1 MVGASLEVMAR
12 DARRMRGDRPF
23 VFTNLKTGA
32 GADAVVRFVV
42 ERGMIA
48 LTSPLETAIA
58 PAS

>member
-1 MVGASLEVMAR
+1 MAR
-12 DARRMRGDRPF
+12 DASRMRGDRPF

-58 PAS
+58 